1 MHRNKQVEINC
12 LHLFVCLEQIDYLC
26 IVNERI
32 REATYTKE
40 FEEYYLALPPKV
52 KEKYDYVFS
61 IMFTKYVVSTKFVK
75 RLEKTEF
82 YEMRVSLG
90 NNEYRT
96 VLFAIDAENFMEC
109 RRMVMLNSFVE
120 KGSKQYHAEIKK
132 ASRLLKQWEESL

>member
-1 MHRNKQVEINC
+1 M
-12 LHLFVCLEQIDYLC
+12 D
-26 IVNERI
+26 ERI
-32 REATYTKE
+32 REAAYTKE
-40 FEEYYLALPPKV
+40 FDEYYHGLPQKV
-52 KEKYDYVFS
+52 RDKYDFVFE

-109 RRMVMLNSFVE
+109 TRMVMLNSFVE
-120 KGSKQYHAEIKK
+120 KGTKQYHAEIKK
-132 ASRLLKQWEESL
+132 AERLLKEWEESL